1 MEEENTLVPN
11 EVLLNLISCNI
22 CNEFIGDQIFQC
34 SSGHISCIS
43 CARKID
49 FCAVCRTRM
58 QNTGARTGIRNRALE
73 QLLTSMDKIPCIQD
87 GCNTKTSFLEM
98 NDHYFN
104 CKHRNV
110 RCPVLNCKWT
120 GKLDDINE
128 HAHDKHNEDAVE
140 IDNSSLRFL
149 ITNPKSLI
157 IDAYAEKIIKYQDR
171 FYVFNAWLVKEQA
184 IPSTLTFTIVNIG
197 TETQRTI
204 WNLSVDSQ
212 KYQCKY
218 SYESEPWKVTDNMH
232 DLIRSPYNL
241 AIHLTTALCVGELEP
256 KFREF
261 DLLRLEPRSC
271 SLNLPITVKIV
282 NEEFDQINNIEL
294 ELISINDD

>member
-1 MEEENTLVPN
+1 MEDENTLVPN

-34 SSGHISCIS
+34 PSGHTSCIT

-58 QNTGARTGIRNRALE
+58 PNTGTRTGIRNRALE
-73 QLLTSMDKIPCIQD
+73 QLLTSINKIPCIQE
-87 GCNTKTSFLEM
+87 GCDTKTSFLEM

-104 CKHRNV
+104 CKHRTV
-110 RCPVLNCKWT
+110 QCPVLNCNWT
-120 GKLDDINE
+120 GKLEDIDN
-128 HAHDKHNEDAVE
+128 HACEKHSDDAVE
-140 IDNSSLRFL
+140 IDNSCLRFL
-149 ITNPKSLI
+149 VTNPQSLI
-157 IDAYAEKIIKYQDR
+157 IDAYAEKIIKYKNR
-171 FYVFNAWLVKEQA
+171 FYVFNAWLVKDQT
-184 IPSTLTFTIVNIG
+184 IPSTLTFTIINIG
-197 TETQRTI
+197 TETHSTV

-218 SYESEPWKVTDNMH
+218 SYESESWKVTDNMH

-241 AIHLTTALCVGELEP
+241 AIQLTTALSIGDKEP

-271 SLNLPITVKIV
+271 SLNIPIMVKV
-282 NEEFDQINNIEL
+282 MNEDYDQINNIDL
-294 ELISINDD
+294 ELVPINED